1 MVNRETS
8 VYFSLNQQPESPHHI
23 LLSVQIPSEPVKVMY
38 HQALASIKQ
47 DIHTYGFPK
56 GATPESYIAQ
66 TYRPLLIDHLKQF
79 FFRHCVSAMLQRGI
93 AEHKIITLSAP
104 QERQALIDPEM
115 PAQFIFLVS
124 TSANPIKSE
133 WKKLHFKAP
142 GRKNYK
148 DLDRQVD
155 FFLKEEERKQ
165 KQFAKAHQDGKVS
178 SRNNDAPADEVIAFH
193 DWICLG
199 IKLVDQEKKHILNP
213 IEQRVW
219 IKIGEEEADQQAQGL
234 FLGKKVGDSFITDN
248 DFFQDSVSD
257 DFTTHY
263 LFEVTILYHVPS
275 NFFDMDRF
283 KTHFRLKTAKET
295 HQKLIEVFSFRHD
308 ISQRRETIERFFKLL
323 FHNYPFSVE
332 SDIVEQQEKVVLA
345 RVQENPDYHVYKNQH
360 DFKEKVT
367 LLAEKQIKEIL
378 FIDSIAYQESIQA
391 TDEDMIN
398 YIHLFKR
405 PRTKEFVYFDIPH
418 SRINDQEIALCHEEI
433 RRSCQREKTLNYV
446 LYYLTKKS

>member
-1 MVNRETS
+1 MVNCETS
-8 VYFSLNQQPESPHHI
+8 VYFSLNQQPESPHK
-23 LLSVQIPSEPVKVMY
+23 LLLHVQIPSEPVSVMY
-38 HQALASIKQ
+38 RQALSSIKQ
-47 DIHTYGFPK
+47 DIHTYGFAQ
-56 GATPESYIAQ
+56 GATPESYIAN
-66 TYRPLLIDHLKQF
+66 TYKPLLVDHLKQF
-79 FFRHCVSAMLQRGI
+79 FFRHCVNAMLQKGI
-93 AEHKIITLSAP
+93 AEHKIITLSAAQP
-104 QERQALIDPEM
+104 LQALIDPEK
-115 PAQFIFLVS
+115 PAQFTFSVS
-124 TSANPIKSE
+124 TSPNPIKSE

-155 FFLKEEERKQ
+155 FFLKEEDRKH
-165 KQFAKAHQDGKVS
+165 KESKNSATG
-178 SRNNDAPADEVIAFH
+178 IAFH
-193 DWICLG
+193 DWVCLS
-199 IKLVDQEKKHILNP
+199 IKLVDHEKNRLLNP
-213 IEQRVW
+213 LEQRVW

-283 KTHFRLKTAKET
+283 KTHFRLKTTKET

-308 ISQRRETIERFFKLL
+308 ISQRRETVERFFKLL
-323 FHNYPFSVE
+323 FHHYPTVVD
-332 SDIVEQQEKVVLA
+332 SDIVAQQEKVVLA
-345 RVQENPDYHVYKNQH
+345 RVQENPDYHVYKNQN
-360 DFKEKVT
+360 DFKEKVS

-378 FIDSIAYQESIQA
+378 FIDSIAYQENIQA
-391 TDEDMIN
+391 TDEDIIN
-398 YIHLFKR
+398 YLHLFKR
-405 PRTKEFVYFDIPH
+405 PRTKEFIYFDIPH
-418 SRINDQEIALCHEEI
+418 SRVNDQEVALCHEEI